1 MESGVS
7 QDVSKPNQTQ
17 VDAQPAPQSE
27 AGLMSAWSPAAM
39 IDRLDG
45 DEELA
50 RQLVTL
56 FLGEYPRLMDS
67 LRVSVSGGNPDAVRR
82 AAHAAKGCIANFVDG
97 GPQMTAYRIEQLGTA
112 GTLADVPALVAQLEC
127 EVEGLAR
134 AMTVFQESSCAS

>member
-1 MESGVS
+1 MRQQVS
-7 QDVSKPNQTQ
+7 RLNQTG
-17 VDAQPAPQSE
+17 VDPQPAPHTE
-27 AGLMSAWSPAAM
+27 AGVAAWSPVAM

-50 RQLVTL
+50 RQLITL
-56 FLGEYPRLMDS
+56 FLGEYPRLMDG

-97 GPQMTAYRIEQLGTA
+97 GPQATAYMIEQLGTA
-112 GTLADVPALVAQLEC
+112 GTLDDVPALVAQLER

>member
-1 MESGVS
+1 MR
-7 QDVSKPNQTQ
+7 QDVSRLNQTGG
-17 VDAQPAPQSE
+17 DPQPAPHTE
-27 AGLMSAWSPAAM
+27 AGVAAWTPVAM

-50 RQLVTL
+50 RQLITL

-97 GPQMTAYRIEQLGTA
+97 GPQATAYRIEQLGTA
-112 GTLADVPALVAQLEC
+112 RTLDDVPALVAQLER
-127 EVEGLAR
+127 EVEDLVR
-134 AMTVFQESSCAS
+134 AMTAFQESSCAS

>member
-1 MESGVS
+1 
-7 QDVSKPNQTQ
+7 
-17 VDAQPAPQSE
+17 
-27 AGLMSAWSPAAM
+27 MSAWSPAAM

-112 GTLADVPALVAQLEC
+112 GTLADVPALLAQLEC
-127 EVEGLAR
+127 EVERLAR